1 MEAKA
6 SIESKNAATP
16 ASGYDDAVAV
26 EAGRDEGKGVSLTVE
41 GFMDALVLGP
51 ASPAVSTS

>member
-6 SIESKNAATP
+6 SIESTNAAMP

-26 EAGRDEGKGVSLTVE
+26 EAGRDEGKGVALSVEHFMGALTLKPSS
-41 GFMDALVLGP
+41 MA
-51 ASPAVSTS
+51 ASTS